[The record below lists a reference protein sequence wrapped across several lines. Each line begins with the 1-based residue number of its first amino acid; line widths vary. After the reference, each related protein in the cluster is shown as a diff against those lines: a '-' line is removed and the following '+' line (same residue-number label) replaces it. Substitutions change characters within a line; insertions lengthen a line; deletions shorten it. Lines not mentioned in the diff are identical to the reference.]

1 MITDL
6 AILKE
11 HLRASAEIQNGL
23 IVLYAEAVEE
33 RLTAFLDRPV
43 YADAAL
49 IPAPGDPDHDPLAI
63 VAPRAFHVAVMLLV
77 GMIYDG
83 EWTQA
88 APDLPG
94 PVRSLMEPYRAW
106 RDLPEQEEP

>member
-49 IPAPGDPDHDPLAI
+49 IPAPVTPTMIRLPLLRR
-63 VAPRAFHVAVMLLV
+63 APSTSR
-77 GMIYDG
+77 
-83 EWTQA
+83 
-88 APDLPG
+88 
-94 PVRSLMEPYRAW
+94 
-106 RDLPEQEEP
+106 